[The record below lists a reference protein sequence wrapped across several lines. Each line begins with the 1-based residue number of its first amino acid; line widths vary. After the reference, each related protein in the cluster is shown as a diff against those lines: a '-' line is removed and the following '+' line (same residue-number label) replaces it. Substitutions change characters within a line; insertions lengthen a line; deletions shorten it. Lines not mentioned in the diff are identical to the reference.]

1 MNNFLR
7 KCEPFISITW
17 LNTVLGVTLALYYG
31 TLDIW
36 GDDWWWI
43 SSYRNIHA
51 WIYSFLVIITLLSV
65 TIKAL
70 YDKMLNENKKEN
82 ELVLRKFI
90 DLIRSIVTAKKNRF
104 YEKATKLKAENKR
117 VNFFQEITHPQDQI
131 RLIMNQLSGFLNFWG
146 VNRNQLAVTILSS
159 VAKDES
165 NNENWKFILKLDNQ
179 RSHTSA
185 NTLMK
190 GDSLARKAIDSGI
203 PIFLADLN
211 EGISQQVFLQSER
224 SQESNNTGSI
234 YCKPVTIKIQDVTYR
249 YVFSVVSYGTYLCQ
263 PTDRTEASQMSMILD
278 EIGDR
283 VELEL
288 YLLAMKQHKSKS

>member
-1 MNNFLR
+1 MIKTLKKFEHIFKTSWLSSVLSIFL
-7 KCEPFISITW
+7 F
-17 LNTVLGVTLALYYG
+17 LYYT

-36 GDDWWWI
+36 GDEWDWIALNKESHGNFYKFLIVATVI
-43 SSYRNIHA
+43 SVL
-51 WIYSFLVIITLLSV
+51 F
-65 TIKAL
+65 KAY
-70 YDKMLNENKKEN
+70 YDYTSDKNKKEN
-82 ELVLRKFI
+82 ELVLQRFI
-90 DLIRSIVTAKKNRF
+90 GLIRSIVTTKKNRF
-104 YEKATKLKAENKR
+104 YEKATRLKTESRR

-131 RLIMNQLSGFLNFWG
+131 KFIMNQLSGFFEFWG

-165 NNENWKFILKLDNQ
+165 DNENWRFVLKLDHQ

-190 GDSLARKAIDSGI
+190 GDSLARKAIDSGV

-211 EGISQQVFLQSER
+211 EGIFQQVFLQSER
-224 SQESNNTGSI
+224 SQESNNIGSI

-263 PTDRTEASQMSMILD
+263 PTDTIEAEQMSMILN

-288 YLLAMKQHKSKS
+288 YLSAMKQHKSKS

>member
-1 MNNFLR
+1 MKKLLKKFEPVFNIPWLSSLLSIFL
-7 KCEPFISITW
+7 
-17 LNTVLGVTLALYYG
+17 LLYYT

-36 GDDWWWI
+36 GDEWDWIALNKEIHGNFYKFLIAVTVI
-43 SSYRNIHA
+43 S
-51 WIYSFLVIITLLSV
+51 VLL
-65 TIKAL
+65 KAY
-70 YDKMLNENKKEN
+70 YDHTSDKNKKEN
-82 ELVLRKFI
+82 DLVLQRFI
-90 DLIRSIVTAKKNRF
+90 GLIRSIVTAKKNRF
-104 YEKATKLKAENKR
+104 YEKATRLKIESRR

-131 RLIMNQLSGFLNFWG
+131 KFIMNQLSGFFEFWG
-146 VNRNQLAVTILSS
+146 ISRNQLAVTLLSS

-165 NNENWKFILKLDNQ
+165 DNENWKFILKLDDQ

-190 GDSLARKAIDSGI
+190 GNSLARKAIDNGE
-203 PIFLADLN
+203 PIFLADLS
-211 EGISQQVFLQSER
+211 EGISQQVFLPSER
-224 SQESNNTGSI
+224 SQEYSNIGSI

-263 PTDRTEASQMSMILD
+263 PTDSTEAEQMSMILD

-288 YLLAMKQHKSKS
+288 YLSAMKQHKSKS

>member
-1 MNNFLR
+1 MKKLLKKFEHIFKTSWLSSVLSIFL
-7 KCEPFISITW
+7 F
-17 LNTVLGVTLALYYG
+17 LYYT

-36 GDDWWWI
+36 GDEWDWIALNKEAHGNFYKFLIVATVI
-43 SSYRNIHA
+43 SVL
-51 WIYSFLVIITLLSV
+51 F
-65 TIKAL
+65 KAY
-70 YDKMLNENKKEN
+70 YDYMSDKNKKEN
-82 ELVLRKFI
+82 ELVLQRFI
-90 DLIRSIVTAKKNRF
+90 GLIRSIVTTKKNRF
-104 YEKATKLKAENKR
+104 YEKATRLKTESRR

-131 RLIMNQLSGFLNFWG
+131 KFIMNQLSGFFEFWG

-159 VAKDES
+159 VAKDGS
-165 NNENWKFILKLDNQ
+165 DNENWRFILKLDHQ

-190 GDSLARKAIDSGI
+190 GDSLARKAIDNGV

-211 EGISQQVFLQSER
+211 EGIFQQVFLQSER
-224 SQESNNTGSI
+224 SQESNNIGSI

-263 PTDRTEASQMSMILD
+263 PTDIIEANQMSMILD

>member
-1 MNNFLR
+1 MTR
-7 KCEPFISITW
+7 P
-17 LNTVLGVTLALYYG
+17 
-31 TLDIW
+31 
-36 GDDWWWI
+36 
-43 SSYRNIHA
+43 
-51 WIYSFLVIITLLSV
+51 
-65 TIKAL
+65 
-70 YDKMLNENKKEN
+70 
-82 ELVLRKFI
+82 
-90 DLIRSIVTAKKNRF
+90 
-104 YEKATKLKAENKR
+104 
-117 VNFFQEITHPQDQI
+117 NFFQEITHPQDQI
-131 RLIMNQLSGFLNFWG
+131 KFIMNQLSGFFEFWG

-165 NNENWKFILKLDNQ
+165 DNENWRFILKLDHQ

-190 GDSLARKAIDSGI
+190 GDSLARKAIDSGV

-211 EGISQQVFLQSER
+211 EGIFQQVFLQSER
-224 SQESNNTGSI
+224 SQESNNIGSI

-263 PTDRTEASQMSMILD
+263 PTDTTEAEQMSMILN

-288 YLLAMKQHKSKS
+288 YLSAMKQHKSKS

>member
-1 MNNFLR
+1 MKKLLKKFEHIFKTSWLSSVLSIFL
-7 KCEPFISITW
+7 F
-17 LNTVLGVTLALYYG
+17 LYYT

-36 GDDWWWI
+36 GDKWDWI
-43 SSYRNIHA
+43 A
-51 WIYSFLVIITLLSV
+51 
-65 TIKAL
+65 
-70 YDKMLNENKKEN
+70 LNEEAHGNFYKFLIVATVISVLFKAYYDYTSDKNKKEN
-82 ELVLRKFI
+82 ELVLQRFI
-90 DLIRSIVTAKKNRF
+90 GLIRSIVTTKKNRF
-104 YEKATKLKAENKR
+104 YEKATKLKIESRR

-131 RLIMNQLSGFLNFWG
+131 KFIMNQLSGFFEFWG

-165 NNENWKFILKLDNQ
+165 DNENWRFILKLDHQ

-190 GDSLARKAIDSGI
+190 GDSLARKAIDSGV

-211 EGISQQVFLQSER
+211 EGIFQQVFLQSER
-224 SQESNNTGSI
+224 SQESNNIGSI

-263 PTDRTEASQMSMILD
+263 PTDTTEAEQMSMILN

-288 YLLAMKQHKSKS
+288 YLSAMKQHKSKS